1 MIKGKN
7 KLVLTI
13 KNRDMDDNS
22 YEDDDFEIPSDT
34 NRENKVSQE
43 EENEQ
48 RILQSQNNVSF
59 FNS

>member
-43 EENEQ
+43 EEKEQ

>member
-1 MIKGKN
+1 MTKGKN
-7 KLVLTI
+7 KLILTI
-13 KNRDMDDNS
+13 RNRDMDDNS

-43 EENEQ
+43 EEKEQ

>member
-7 KLVLTI
+7 KLILTI
-13 KNRDMDDNS
+13 QNRDMDDNS

-43 EENEQ
+43 EEKEQ

>member
-1 MIKGKN
+1 MTKGKN
-7 KLVLTI
+7 KLILTI
-13 KNRDMDDNS
+13 QNRDMDDNS

-43 EENEQ
+43 EEKEQ

>member
-7 KLVLTI
+7 KLSLTI
-13 KNRDMDDNS
+13 QNRDMDDNS

-43 EENEQ
+43 EEKEQ